1 MDTKHFAGAE
11 VSSPRV
17 TESLLDA
24 IGETPLVPLRTFPRR
39 GAPVW
44 VKCEHLNPGGS
55 VKDRIARSI
64 VADARARGVL
74 PDGGTL
80 IEATAGNTGV
90 GLAMVAAAWGY
101 RLVCV
106 MPRKMSVDKV
116 HALRAMGARVLITD
130 NAPPHDPRNFQN
142 VARAM
147 AQEEGWFLTD
157 QFRNPANIAAHE
169 EGTGAEIVRQTQGR
183 VAGFVTG
190 AGTGGTLTGVA
201 RAFAKAG
208 VHAQVVLADPEGSG
222 LAHWVATGSLGP
234 DGAYAIEGIGS
245 SAVPD
250 NLHREALTGAETV
263 SDAESF
269 ETARKL
275 IADEGLHVGGS
286 AGTAVAAALRVA
298 ARVGGDD
305 PVVAM
310 LPDHMDRYLSQ
321 PWLAA
326 ALGPAPGQR

>member
-1 MDTKHFAGAE
+1 MSA
-11 VSSPRV
+11 
-17 TESLLDA
+17 SLLDA
-24 IGETPLVPLRTFPRR
+24 VGNTPLVPLRSFPRR

-55 VKDRIARSI
+55 IKDRIAVSI

-74 PDGGTL
+74 APGGTL

-90 GLAMVAAAWGY
+90 GLAMVAAVWGY
-101 RLVCV
+101 ELVCV

-116 HALRAMGARVLITD
+116 HALRTMGARVEITD
-130 NAPPHDPRNFQN
+130 NAPPDDPRNFQN

-147 AQEEGWFLTD
+147 AQTEGWFLTD

-169 EGTGAEIVRQTQGR
+169 TGTGPEILAQTGGR
-183 VAGFVTG
+183 VAAFVAG

-201 RAFAKAG
+201 RSFAAAG
-208 VHAQVVLADPEGSG
+208 IEAQVVLADPEGSR
-222 LAHWVATGSLGP
+222 LAQWVRTGELGP
-234 DGAYAIEGIGS
+234 DGAYAVEGIGS

-250 NLHREALTGAETV
+250 NLHREALTSAEVV
-263 SDAESF
+263 SDEESF
-269 ETARKL
+269 ATARRL

-298 ARVGGDD
+298 ARIGGDD
-305 PVVAM
+305 PVVAV
-310 LPDHMDRYLSQ
+310 LPDRMDRYVSQ
-321 PWLAA
+321 PWLSSEVS
-326 ALGPAPGQR
+326 PAPSRP